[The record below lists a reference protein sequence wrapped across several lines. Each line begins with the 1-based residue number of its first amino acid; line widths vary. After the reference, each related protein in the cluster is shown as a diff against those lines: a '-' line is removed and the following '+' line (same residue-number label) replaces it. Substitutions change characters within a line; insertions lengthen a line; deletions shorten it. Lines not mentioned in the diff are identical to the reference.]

1 MIAVHLSLS
10 LNLTFS
16 THPQSPPVIPEEV
29 KQWQKGRAEFD
40 RHWGQLLASIKGS
53 AIDPLPI
60 DCSLSPEE
68 MLKSAVRQ
76 MEGVCVSI
84 VVMCLCTCR
93 IHVGSILISRLFL
106 LLLLAN

>member
-1 MIAVHLSLS
+1 M
-10 LNLTFS
+10 
-16 THPQSPPVIPEEV
+16 IPEEV

-76 MEGVCVSI
+76 MEGVCVWVHHAHVS
-84 VVMCLCTCR
+84 VHMLYTCR
-93 IHVGSILISRLFL
+93 QHPDFQTVSLTAVS
-106 LLLLAN
+106 

>member
-1 MIAVHLSLS
+1 M
-10 LNLTFS
+10 
-16 THPQSPPVIPEEV
+16 IPEEV

-76 MEGVCVSI
+76 MEGVCVHCGY
-84 VVMCLCTCR
+84 VFVHMLYTCR
-93 IHVGSILISRLFL
+93 QHPDFQTVSLTAVS
-106 LLLLAN
+106 

>member
-1 MIAVHLSLS
+1 MCVEVHHICFLSLFP
-10 LNLTFS
+10 NLTFS
-16 THPQSPPVIPEEV
+16 TRSQSPPVIPEEV

-60 DCSLSPEE
+60 DCALSPEE

-76 MEGVCVSI
+76 MEGVCVCVCVHCAYSS
-84 VVMCLCTCR
+84 
-93 IHVGSILISRLFL
+93 GK
-106 LLLLAN
+106 

>member
-1 MIAVHLSLS
+1 MLLTAVHLSLS
-10 LNLTFS
+10 PNVTFS
-16 THPQSPPVIPEEV
+16 THPQSPAVIPEEV
-29 KQWQKGRAEFD
+29 KQWRKGRAEFD

-76 MEGVCVSI
+76 MEGVCV
-84 VVMCLCTCR
+84 LCAC
-93 IHVGSILISRLFL
+93 GSGK
-106 LLLLAN
+106 

>member
-1 MIAVHLSLS
+1 M
-10 LNLTFS
+10 
-16 THPQSPPVIPEEV
+16 IPEEV

-76 MEGVCVSI
+76 MEGVCAHRAYVS
-84 VVMCLCTCR
+84 VHVMYMYEQHPDFQTVSLTA
-93 IHVGSILISRLFL
+93 VS
-106 LLLLAN
+106 